1 MLSSAADSHAGLS
14 SIFVVGLRCR
24 HVMLWFGL
32 WRDFKRLFGEFLD
45 SEEVGHGPGLYS
57 GDWRGGAALAFVVA
71 LLDDLP

>member
-14 SIFVVGLRCR
+14 SSIFVGAAFPSRDV
-24 HVMLWFGL
+24 VV
-32 WRDFKRLFGEFLD
+32 WRDFKRLIRDFLD

-57 GDWRGGAALAFVVA
+57 GDWRGGAALPFVLA